1 MATETVAKPR
11 TSARV
16 HVQKFGTFL
25 SGMIMPNIGAFIAWG
40 IITALFIEK
49 GWLPVPQLGGFGE
62 TGGKPNIGLVG
73 PMITYLLPLLI
84 GYTGGKMVYDVRG
97 GVVGAIGTMG
107 VIVGAG
113 IPMFIG
119 AMIMGPLGGWTMK
132 KIDSIWDGKI
142 RPGFEMLVNN
152 FSAGIWGALLAL
164 LGFYGISPV
173 VTAFSEA
180 AGNFV
185 KFLVSNGLL
194 PLTSIFI
201 EPAKVLFLNN
211 AINHGVLTPLGVQQ
225 SLEQGKSILFL
236 LEANPGPGLGILLA
250 YMFFGRGAAKASAP
264 GAAII
269 QFLGGIHEIYFPYV
283 LMRPLLI
290 LGAIAGGMTGIATLA
305 ITNSGLVAPA
315 APGSIFAV
323 LAQTSRDSYFG
334 VILSVVLAATV
345 SFLVSSV
352 ILRTTKHSDEVDLG
366 DATSRMEAMKGKKSS
381 VASTLTGAGTGAGA
395 AGQGG
400 VGVLAG
406 PVRNIVFACDAGMGS
421 SAMGASVLRNKIKAA
436 GFPDVKVTNAS
447 IANLTDTYDVVIT
460 HQDLTERAKPATSSA
475 VHYSVDNFMSSPRYD
490 EIVELVRES
499 NTEGAAATEG
509 PDAGAGT
516 PGGASASG
524 PAMAAGAATAATHGA
539 HAANA
544 PVDAAPAATAPAGG
558 EVLAR
563 ESVVLNGSATTRD
576 AAIDEAGRLLLA
588 RGAVDEGYIAAMH
601 EREAS
606 VSTYMGSFLAI
617 PHGTNAAKDH
627 IRKSA
632 VSVIRY
638 PEGIDWNGKE
648 VKFVVGVAGI
658 NNEHLHILSSIAKV
672 FTNKEQ
678 VARLEAATS
687 EDEVL
692 ELFGKVNA

>member
-40 IITALFIEK
+40 LITALFIEK
-49 GWLPVPQLGGFGE
+49 GWIPVPELGGFGTNAE
-62 TGGKPNIGLVG
+62 GKPNTGLVG

-84 GYTGGKMVYDVRG
+84 AYTGGRMVYDVRG

-107 VIVGAG
+107 VIIGAG

-132 KIDSIWDGKI
+132 KIDSLWDGKI

-152 FSAGIWGALLAL
+152 FSAGIWGALLAM
-164 LGFYGISPV
+164 LGFYGIAPLV
-173 VTAFSEA
+173 AAFSTG
-180 AGNFV
+180 AGNV
-185 KFLVSNGLL
+185 VQFLVNNGLL

-211 AINHGVLTPLGVQQ
+211 AINHGVLTPLGIQQ

-236 LEANPGPGLGILLA
+236 LEANPGPGLGLLLA
-250 YMFFGRGAAKASAP
+250 YMFFGKGAAKASAP

-269 QFLGGIHEIYFPYV
+269 HFLGGIHEIYFPYV

-290 LGAIAGGMTGIATLA
+290 LATIAGGMTGIATLA

-323 LAQTSRDSYFG
+323 LAQTSRDSYLG
-334 VILSVVLAATV
+334 VILAVLLATAASFVVA
-345 SFLVSSV
+345 SV
-352 ILRTTKHSDEVDLG
+352 ILKTTKHSDEVDLN
-366 DATSRMEAMKGKKSS
+366 DATSRMEQMKGKKSS
-381 VASTLTGAGTGAGA
+381 VASTLTGAGAAAGA
-395 AGQGG
+395 GG
-400 VGVLAG
+400 VGVLAR
-406 PVRNIVFACDAGMGS
+406 PVRNVVFACDAGMGS

-447 IANLTDTYDVVIT
+447 IANLSDSYDVVVT

-475 VHYSVDNFMSSPRYD
+475 VHYSVDNFMNSPRYD

-524 PAMAAGAATAATHGA
+524 PATGAAAGATAAGTAVGISESETTGA
-539 HAANA
+539 G
-544 PVDAAPAATAPAGG
+544 AG
-558 EVLAR
+558 EILAR

-588 RGAVDEGYIAAMH
+588 RGAVDEDYVRAMH
-601 EREAS
+601 EREQS

-638 PEGIDWNGKE
+638 PEGIDWNGKQ

-687 EDEVL
+687 EDEIL